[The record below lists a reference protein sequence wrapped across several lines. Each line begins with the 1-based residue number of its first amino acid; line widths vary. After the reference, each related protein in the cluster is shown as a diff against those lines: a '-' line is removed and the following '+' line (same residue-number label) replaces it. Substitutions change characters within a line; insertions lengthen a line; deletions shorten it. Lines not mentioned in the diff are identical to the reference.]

1 MELFTQISDRFR
13 PKRTDVVGLDISE
26 TGTKAV
32 RLRRTGATLTLVAA
46 DILEAPTLATLTAG
60 EPDPLVLPKHL
71 RARFVSLCVS
81 GHEAVIK
88 LLTFP
93 GHFDQSSEGQIS
105 EYMGLENAEQYRLG
119 YKLISATRGESR
131 VLAVAV
137 PDSLAQAACMLFP
150 SGLPAPCS
158 LEVSGLASLSAFLKS
173 PLAANMEDA
182 VGVVDFGARSSTVAF
197 FNKGGIAL
205 VRKLD
210 VGSEHII
217 TRVREALGVEA
228 NVAREILVDGSF
240 DVSQAVSEVLAP
252 FVKQI
257 TVSRDFVERRENCRV
272 SRVYACGGSARTP
285 GWIREVHNALGVEIG
300 PWDPFS
306 GITALPDSIPEGIK
320 AQEGRLTAALGAALA
335 TLEEE

>member
-1 MELFTQISDRFR
+1 MELFNTLSERFR
-13 PKRTDVVGLDISE
+13 PKRTDVVGLDISD

-32 RLRRTGATLTLVAA
+32 RLKRSGSSVTLLAAEILESPTVAA
-46 DILEAPTLATLTAG
+46 LADGDPAPM
-60 EPDPLVLPKHL
+60 DLPRTL
-71 RARFVSLCVS
+71 RARFVSLCMS
-81 GHEAVIK
+81 GHDAVIK

-93 GHFDQSSEGQIS
+93 GHFDQSVESQIS
-105 EYMGLENAEQYRLG
+105 EYMGLENPEQYRLG
-119 YKLISATRGESR
+119 YKLISSGRGESR
-131 VLAVAV
+131 VLAVAI
-137 PDSLAQAACMLFP
+137 PDGHAHAACMLFP

-158 LEVSGLASLSAFLKS
+158 LEVSGLASLSAFLHS
-173 PLAANMEDA
+173 PAAANTEDA

-197 FNKGGIAL
+197 LSKGALAL

-228 NVAREILVDGSF
+228 QVARDILVDGSF
-240 DVSQAVSEVLAP
+240 DVSQSVSEVLAP

-272 SRVYACGGSARTP
+272 TRVYACGGAARTP
-285 GWIREVHNALGVEIG
+285 GWIREVQNALGVEIG
-300 PWDPFS
+300 PWDPFE
-306 GITALPDSIPEGIK
+306 GITVQPDGMSEAVK
-320 AQEGRLTAALGAALA
+320 AQTGRLTGALGAALA